1 MPVQAASDNRITVFI
16 FILVMAGN
24 FYETAYPEAAPSTH
38 AYPHPAL
45 AVNGY
50 YARTRTNTF

>member
-1 MPVQAASDNRITVFI
+1 
-16 FILVMAGN
+16 MAGN